1 MVPEHQDICHDQS
14 ANRDHLQENM
24 KTLLDL
30 SIKWNSLEG
39 VKQVLADMEAGIK
52 QVSKVNKEELRQ
64 VSPFYRL

>member
-1 MVPEHQDICHDQS
+1 MVPEHQDICHDRF